1 MKKTTI
7 RALVLGTTFLV
18 SCIIFSITTNKV
30 NQDMT
35 VAMSEASIPII
46 SFYNGDTEVNAL
58 HGYLQEMDALEMRDS
73 IIPIDS
79 KRKLNCSIKTYGEGI
94 DGISYEIRSLDNER
108 LVAEGQL
115 SDYKVKQN
123 KISIT
128 LDIPNALELEQ
139 EYLMIFEIV
148 SGDRNIYYYS
158 RIIQTKD
165 CNVDQCLAFAREF
178 HEKTFEEKSSEYF
191 PTYMDATNGQ
201 RDRLDYVD
209 LSCTLSQIRWGDY
222 KGKPV
227 NKPIIEFKEI
237 NDSYNVITIKSV
249 VSNVT
254 DNGETEFVNV
264 EEYFRLRYS
273 EERMYV
279 LNYERRA
286 NQIFSG
292 SNTFVKDDNKL
303 TLGMRDEEVEYMSSE
318 SGSIVCFVQE
328 GELWSYNRD
337 TSEIAKV
344 FSFRGPE
351 GIDDR
356 ENWDQH
362 DIKIVRIDEA
372 GSIDFIVYGYMNR
385 GEHEGQV
392 GASVFHYDG
401 LAYTIE
407 EEAFIP
413 SNTSYEVLK
422 AEMGRLMYENDKGTL
437 FFMLEGNVYT
447 IDMNTLKVDKMI
459 TGLGA
464 GCYAVSENN
473 KYFAWVETEKQYSSN
488 ILHIMNLQT
497 EEIKDI
503 SEDSGRYVKPMGFID
518 QDFIYGVADTSK
530 VKTDAAGYTTFAMSS
545 LKILNT
551 SEDSYE
557 ILKEYKPAKR
567 YVESIDINDYTVTVN
582 LIKASGQQ
590 YLPAGTDAIMNHEAD
605 AETSIVVD
613 RVSSPDKMS
622 EVVLTISVPEKATKC
637 KLINSQ
643 GILVENDRTVNIKEA
658 EKDERFYVYVKGDVI
673 LATDSI
679 SEAISNANEE
689 MGVVVDSKQQYV
701 WQRARKTYAQ
711 SFTDMKPSEADKNAS
726 NVAKGIS
733 AMLMRKEISISVSE
747 MLNSGMTAKE
757 VLEQAL
763 TDSVVLDV
771 SGCKSEDILF
781 YVSEGSPVFGMT
793 GNKSAVLVIGYSTT
807 HVYYYNPASGKTES
821 KTFEEAN
828 KMFLRGGYRFFT
840 YIDR

>member
-7 RALVLGTTFLV
+7 RALVLGTVFLV

-30 NQDMT
+30 NEDMT

-115 SDYKVKQN
+115 NDYKVKQN
-123 KISIT
+123 KISIA

-139 EYLMIFEIV
+139 EYLMIFRIV

-158 RIIQTKD
+158 RIIQTND
-165 CNVDQCLAFAREF
+165 CNVEQCLAFAREF
-178 HEKTFEEKSSEYF
+178 HEKTFEEKSSKYF

-201 RDRLDYVD
+201 TDRLDYVD

-254 DNGETEFVNV
+254 DKGETEFVNV

-292 SNTFVKDDNKL
+292 SNTFVTENNKL
-303 TLGMRDEEVEYMSSE
+303 TLGMRDEDVEYMSSE

-328 GELWSYNRD
+328 GELWSYNKD

-459 TGLGA
+459 TGLGS

-488 ILHIMNLQT
+488 TLHIMNLQT
-497 EEIKDI
+497 EEVKDI

-518 QDFIYGVADTSK
+518 QDFIYGVAETSK

-551 SEDSYE
+551 SEDRYE
-557 ILKEYKPAKR
+557 MLKEYKPAKG
-567 YVESIDINDYTVTVN
+567 YVESIDIDDYTVTVN

-622 EVVLTISVPEKATKC
+622 EIVLTISVPEKATKC
-637 KLINSQ
+637 KLISSQ
-643 GILVENDRTVNIKEA
+643 GILVENDRTVNIKES

-679 SEAISNANEE
+679 SEAISNANEK

-711 SFTDMKPSEADKNAS
+711 SFTGMKPSDADKNAS

-807 HVYYYNPASGKTES
+807 HVHYYNPASGKTES

>member
-158 RIIQTKD
+158 RIIQTRD

-191 PTYMDATNGQ
+191 PTYMDETNGQ

-273 EERMYV
+273 EERIYV

-292 SNTFVKDDNKL
+292 SNTFVTDDNKL

-545 LKILNT
+545 LKILNP

-557 ILKEYKPAKR
+557 ILKEYKPSKR

-605 AETSIVVD
+605 AETTIVVD

-622 EVVLTISVPEKATKC
+622 EIVLTISVPEKATKC

>member
-1 MKKTTI
+1 
-7 RALVLGTTFLV
+7 
-18 SCIIFSITTNKV
+18 
-30 NQDMT
+30 
-35 VAMSEASIPII
+35 
-46 SFYNGDTEVNAL
+46 
-58 HGYLQEMDALEMRDS
+58 
-73 IIPIDS
+73 
-79 KRKLNCSIKTYGEGI
+79 
-94 DGISYEIRSLDNER
+94 
-108 LVAEGQL
+108 
-115 SDYKVKQN
+115 
-123 KISIT
+123 
-128 LDIPNALELEQ
+128 
-139 EYLMIFEIV
+139 
-148 SGDRNIYYYS
+148 
-158 RIIQTKD
+158 
-165 CNVDQCLAFAREF
+165 
-178 HEKTFEEKSSEYF
+178 
-191 PTYMDATNGQ
+191 MDATNGQ
-201 RDRLDYVD
+201 TDRLDYVD

-254 DNGETEFVNV
+254 DKGETEFVNV

-292 SNTFVKDDNKL
+292 SNTFVTENNKL
-303 TLGMRDEEVEYMSSE
+303 TLGMRDEDVEYMSSE

-328 GELWSYNRD
+328 GELWSYNKD

-459 TGLGA
+459 TGLGS

-488 ILHIMNLQT
+488 TLHIMNLQT
-497 EEIKDI
+497 EEVKDI

-518 QDFIYGVADTSK
+518 QDFIYGVAETSK

-551 SEDSYE
+551 SEDRYE
-557 ILKEYKPAKR
+557 MLKEYKPAKG
-567 YVESIDINDYTVTVN
+567 YVESIDIDDYTVTVN

-622 EVVLTISVPEKATKC
+622 EIVLTISVPEKATKC
-637 KLINSQ
+637 KLISSQ
-643 GILVENDRTVNIKEA
+643 GILVENDRTVNIKES

-679 SEAISNANEE
+679 SEAISNANEK

-711 SFTDMKPSEADKNAS
+711 SFTGMKPSDADKNAS

-807 HVYYYNPASGKTES
+807 HVHYYNPASGKTES

>member
-7 RALVLGTTFLV
+7 RALVLGTVFLV

-30 NQDMT
+30 NEDMT

-58 HGYLQEMDALEMRDS
+58 HGYLQEIDALEMRDS

-115 SDYKVKQN
+115 NDYKVKQN
-123 KISIT
+123 KISIA

-139 EYLMIFEIV
+139 EYLMIFRIV

-158 RIIQTKD
+158 RIIQTND
-165 CNVDQCLAFAREF
+165 CNVEQCLAFAREF
-178 HEKTFEEKSSEYF
+178 HEKTFEEKSSKYF

-201 RDRLDYVD
+201 TDRLDYVD

-222 KGKPV
+222 KGEPV

-254 DNGETEFVNV
+254 DKGETEFVNV

-292 SNTFVKDDNKL
+292 SNTFVTENNKL
-303 TLGMRDEEVEYMSSE
+303 TLGMRDEDVEYMSSE

-328 GELWSYNRD
+328 GELWSYNKD

-459 TGLGA
+459 TGLGS

-488 ILHIMNLQT
+488 TLHIMNLQT
-497 EEIKDI
+497 EEVKDI

-551 SEDSYE
+551 SEDRYE
-557 ILKEYKPAKR
+557 MLKEYKPAKG
-567 YVESIDINDYTVTVN
+567 YVESIDIDDYTVTVN

-622 EVVLTISVPEKATKC
+622 EIVLTISVPEKATKC
-637 KLINSQ
+637 KLISSQ
-643 GILVENDRTVNIKEA
+643 GILVENDRTVNIKES

-679 SEAISNANEE
+679 SEAISNANEK

-711 SFTDMKPSEADKNAS
+711 SFTGMKPSDADKNAS

-807 HVYYYNPASGKTES
+807 HVHYYNPASGKTES

>member
-191 PTYMDATNGQ
+191 PTFMDATNGQ

-292 SNTFVKDDNKL
+292 SNTFVTDDNKL

-557 ILKEYKPAKR
+557 ILKEYKPSKR

-622 EVVLTISVPEKATKC
+622 EIVLTISVPEKATKC

>member
-158 RIIQTKD
+158 RIIQTRD

-191 PTYMDATNGQ
+191 PTYMDETNGQ

-273 EERMYV
+273 EERIYV

-292 SNTFVKDDNKL
+292 SNTFVTDDNKL

-557 ILKEYKPAKR
+557 ILKEYKPSKR

-605 AETSIVVD
+605 AETTIVVD

-622 EVVLTISVPEKATKC
+622 EIVLTISVPEKATKC

>member
-292 SNTFVKDDNKL
+292 SNTFVTDDNKL

-372 GSIDFIVYGYMNR
+372 GR
-385 GEHEGQV
+385 GV
-392 GASVFHYDG
+392 
-401 LAYTIE
+401 
-407 EEAFIP
+407 
-413 SNTSYEVLK
+413 SY
-422 AEMGRLMYENDKGTL
+422 
-437 FFMLEGNVYT
+437 
-447 IDMNTLKVDKMI
+447 
-459 TGLGA
+459 
-464 GCYAVSENN
+464 
-473 KYFAWVETEKQYSSN
+473 
-488 ILHIMNLQT
+488 
-497 EEIKDI
+497 
-503 SEDSGRYVKPMGFID
+503 
-518 QDFIYGVADTSK
+518 
-530 VKTDAAGYTTFAMSS
+530 
-545 LKILNT
+545 
-551 SEDSYE
+551 SY
-557 ILKEYKPAKR
+557 I
-567 YVESIDINDYTVTVN
+567 
-582 LIKASGQQ
+582 Q
-590 YLPAGTDAIMNHEAD
+590 
-605 AETSIVVD
+605 
-613 RVSSPDKMS
+613 
-622 EVVLTISVPEKATKC
+622 
-637 KLINSQ
+637 
-643 GILVENDRTVNIKEA
+643 
-658 EKDERFYVYVKGDVI
+658 
-673 LATDSI
+673 
-679 SEAISNANEE
+679 
-689 MGVVVDSKQQYV
+689 
-701 WQRARKTYAQ
+701 
-711 SFTDMKPSEADKNAS
+711 
-726 NVAKGIS
+726 
-733 AMLMRKEISISVSE
+733 
-747 MLNSGMTAKE
+747 
-757 VLEQAL
+757 
-763 TDSVVLDV
+763 
-771 SGCKSEDILF
+771 
-781 YVSEGSPVFGMT
+781 
-793 GNKSAVLVIGYSTT
+793 
-807 HVYYYNPASGKTES
+807 
-821 KTFEEAN
+821 
-828 KMFLRGGYRFFT
+828 
-840 YIDR
+840 

>member
-7 RALVLGTTFLV
+7 RALVLGTVFLV

-30 NQDMT
+30 NEDMT

-115 SDYKVKQN
+115 NDYKVKQN
-123 KISIT
+123 KISIA

-139 EYLMIFEIV
+139 EYLMIFRIV

-158 RIIQTKD
+158 RIIQTND
-165 CNVDQCLAFAREF
+165 CNVEQCLAFAREF
-178 HEKTFEEKSSEYF
+178 HEKTFEEKSSKYF

-201 RDRLDYVD
+201 TDRLDYVD

-254 DNGETEFVNV
+254 DKGETEFVNV

-292 SNTFVKDDNKL
+292 SNTFVTENNKL
-303 TLGMRDEEVEYMSSE
+303 TLGMRDEDVEYMSSE

-328 GELWSYNRD
+328 GELWSYNKD

-459 TGLGA
+459 TGLGS

-488 ILHIMNLQT
+488 TLHIMNLQT
-497 EEIKDI
+497 EEVKDI

-518 QDFIYGVADTSK
+518 QDFIYGVAETSK

-551 SEDSYE
+551 SEDRYE
-557 ILKEYKPAKR
+557 MLKEYKPAKG
-567 YVESIDINDYTVTVN
+567 YVESIDIDDYTVTVN

-622 EVVLTISVPEKATKC
+622 EIVLTISVPEKATKC
-637 KLINSQ
+637 KLISSQ
-643 GILVENDRTVNIKEA
+643 GILVENDRTVNIKES

-679 SEAISNANEE
+679 SEAISNANEK

-711 SFTDMKPSEADKNAS
+711 SFTGMKPSDVDKNAS

-807 HVYYYNPASGKTES
+807 HVHYYNPASGKTES